1 MWCKVLSC
9 IGKMTLAKPKG
20 FLLLKPSALH
30 QPPSAPLPSPNCVF
44 RPAMKHSDR
53 AAAWGFKLSPRTLG
67 RWGWGRRR
75 PLAYFHSYL
84 WVFPSVCKPQSTPAA
99 LIQAK
104 SNLSGV
110 RPLIAKHVDR
120 QTDRWRECSGC
131 THYRGQ

>member
-53 AAAWGFKLSPRTLG
+53 AAARGFKLSPCTLG
-67 RWGWGRRR
+67 GGQDPAKGEAGERWWWWW
-75 PLAYFHSYL
+75 LAYFHSYL

-104 SNLSGV
+104 SNPSGV
-110 RPLIAKHVDR
+110 RPLGAKHADR
-120 QTDRWRECSGC
+120 QTDRRRE
-131 THYRGQ
+131 